1 MSGVMNF
8 KNCGSVLVTGA
19 SRGLGLQIVDSL
31 ASGGFSPGKIIAT
44 TRDST
49 RSQKLQ
55 ELAEKHPNIYVITL
69 GKTEVNNGC
78 GVDVS
83 LLDVVNQDSIE
94 KSVEEVGRL
103 VQEDGLNCLINN
115 AGINV
120 IADFHTVTA
129 EKMIENF
136 HTNAVAPLMI
146 TKAFLPLLKQAASR
160 GGVGGTG
167 SMGIQR
173 AAVINMSSSLGS
185 VELNWGERA
194 KNFKWYPYR
203 TSKSALNMV
212 SRCMAVDL
220 EPDGILC
227 MAIHPGWVRTDMG
240 GSEHLQLQ
248 LFWVQLDDKAELML
262 NMQHIECIK
271 PPNTV

>member
-1 MSGVMNF
+1 MSGAVSF
-8 KNCGSVLVTGA
+8 KKCGSVLVTGA
-19 SRGLGLQIVDSL
+19 SRGLGLQIVESL
-31 ASGGFSPGKIIAT
+31 ASGGFSPDKIIAAC
-44 TRDST
+44 RQPASA
-49 RSQKLQ
+49 QKLQ
-55 ELAEKHPNIYVITL
+55 ELAEKHRNVHIITL
-69 GKTEVNNGC
+69 
-78 GVDVS
+78 DV
-83 LLDVVNQDSIE
+83 LNQESIE
-94 KSVEEVGRL
+94 KSVEEVGLL
-103 VQEDGLNCLINN
+103 VQQEGLNCLINN

-120 IADFHTVTA
+120 VADFHTVTA

-160 GGVGGTG
+160 RGAGGAG

-173 AAVINMSSSLGS
+173 AAVINMTSLLGS
-185 VELNWGERA
+185 VELAWGERA
-194 KNFKWYPYR
+194 NNFRWYPYR

-240 GSEHLQLQ
+240 GSEAPLSSEESVSSILSVIGGLSEKDHGS
-248 LFWVQLDDKAELML
+248 FL
-262 NMQHIECIK
+262 NFTGEVL
-271 PPNTV
+271 PW